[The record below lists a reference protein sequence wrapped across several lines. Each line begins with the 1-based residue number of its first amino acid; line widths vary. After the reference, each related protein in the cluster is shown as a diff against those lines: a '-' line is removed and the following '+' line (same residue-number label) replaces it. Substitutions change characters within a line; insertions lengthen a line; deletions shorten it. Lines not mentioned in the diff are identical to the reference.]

1 LSVDPQAS
9 PKANVKGRVPISAE
23 TKDADGMFVE
33 INIHVVDG
41 YLDEL
46 EMWRGDLGAM
56 KAYPDPSTYE
66 ILIQQ

>member
-1 LSVDPQAS
+1 
-9 PKANVKGRVPISAE
+9 
-23 TKDADGMFVE
+23 MFVE